1 MFSLGQISLFQNDP
15 LLAFISSNIIS
26 QTLIYPLMTAT
37 RRVQCQDR
45 IAGMLPIRY
54 EGVWHA
60 LKLIAAEE
68 GIRGLFRGYAAF
80 LPGVR
85 LSLALRN

>member
-1 MFSLGQISLFQNDP
+1 MFQNDP
-15 LLAFISSNIIS
+15 FLAFVSSNIIS
-26 QTLIYPLMTAT
+26 QSLVYPLMTAM
-37 RRVQCQDR
+37 RRVQCQDK

-60 LKLIAAEE
+60 VKLITAEE

-80 LPGVR
+80 LPAVR
-85 LSLALRN
+85 V